1 MLKRGQ
7 AEPVPLPGREGAGQE
22 SCPRQPCPLLQH
34 PAAPGCF
41 RPRWG
46 HPTGLSDTP
55 KPPNPCR
62 MPFWGASSSRN
73 PGLQSPFLSIHCVWK
88 NLLGHNGLHS
98 PGHNSR
104 VRSGCFVSTWGLESC
119 FLLFPLEQKT
129 SLRFHAMVRRCQR
142 LQCCRDDQWFGTAD
156 GPFHLCSVLCPS
168 MEDSS
173 LQHLRATST
182 WAQPLFSLLPR

>member
-1 MLKRGQ
+1 MGRQSLSPCLAGRVRGRN
-7 AEPVPLPGREGAGQE
+7 PVPDSPALCCSTQQPQGASGHAGGI
-22 SCPRQPCPLLQH
+22 PRGSLIHQSHLI
-34 PAAPGCF
+34 PAGC
-41 RPRWG
+41 
-46 HPTGLSDTP
+46 L
-55 KPPNPCR
+55 
-62 MPFWGASSSRN
+62 FWGASSSRN

-168 MEDSS
+168 VEASS